1 MHALRMQHVLPMTA
15 CGQCSGC
22 RRGPCMICVQGMTMW
37 CRGIPCE
44 EWTQYA
50 DVANETGASYNVSFY
65 FPVSQ
70 VSVLQNNHM
79 PPM

>member
-1 MHALRMQHVLPMTA
+1 M
-15 CGQCSGC
+15 
-22 RRGPCMICVQGMTMW
+22 CVQGMAMLS
-37 CRGIPCE
+37 RGIPCE

-50 DVANETGASYNVSFY
+50 NVANETGASYNVSFF

-70 VSVLQNNHM
+70 VSVLHQNGL